1 MDRKNSKLVSL
12 VLLALFVALVG
23 FASDA
28 LAGSGPN
35 PAGGPKGE
43 STGETVVKNQINQN
57 IVNNMRNPNR

>member
-1 MDRKNSKLVSL
+1 MARINSKLVSL

-28 LAGSGPN
+28 LAGGPPN

-57 IVNNMRNPNR
+57 LVNNLSNPNR